1 MLLPG
6 TVTQCH
12 CLIPLP
18 RARYGH
24 CYPVPSAVT
33 QCHYY
38 PVLLPSARYRSR
50 YPVPFLVLAG
60 PGGGGA
66 VRGRG
71 RAGRA
76 GARRGQSGGGA
87 ERREPPG
94 AAGAAEPQPPP
105 RPQVGKGG
113 SAEPSSPPG
122 PHRTGPNRTGPSRAG
137 PDPVRLPQQ
146 GRAGCGGAGAFRS
159 GLVRSTLWV
168 FRNPGRAQLGRA
180 RSSAGARQ
188 GPRAPGRAE
197 ATVGPLRGG
206 GGHVPGPS
214 WCRGASRGGGAP
226 APPEPGRF
234 SHAGPGG
241 RGGRLRVPVPGRG
254 EDPGQRGASRAVRGG
269 VPPQAAHRTGTAG
282 VRAPLLSVAHAGRV
296 GSFPGGSGDTA
307 GTAVPGGLSPSS
319 GAAGAGKPAGAAATC
334 PAGYGAVR
342 ATCPASPGPVPGR
355 PRAAPAQR
363 LRGSSAPLGPSRGC
377 WLAPF
382 SVLGT
387 PWHRAGDQPRLVTVP
402 GAPCGG
408 ETALGSG

>member
-1 MLLPG
+1 M
-6 TVTQCH
+6 
-12 CLIPLP
+12 PLP

-50 YPVPFLVLAG
+50 YPVPFPVLAG

-94 AAGAAEPQPPP
+94 AAGSRGSSGAAAAAAAAGGQGRERGAVIAAGTAPHRTEPDRAERARTPSAFRSRAGRGAAEPG
-105 RPQVGKGG
+105 RSG
-113 SAEPSSPPG
+113 
-122 PHRTGPNRTGPSRAG
+122 
-137 PDPVRLPQQ
+137 PVRS
-146 GRAGCGGAGAFRS
+146 A
-159 GLVRSTLWV
+159 LWV

-180 RSSAGARQ
+180 RSSAGTRL

-269 VPPQAAHRTGTAG
+269 PAAGS
-282 VRAPLLSVAHAGRV
+282 APNRD
-296 GSFPGGSGDTA
+296 GGSASPAAVGGTRGA
-307 GTAVPGGLSPSS
+307 GGIVPRRERRHRGARWPFTQLGRGRCRGARGSLGHLSGGLRSCQGCVPGQPRASARPAPAAPGLQCSARTDGLGLLARSVLR
-319 GAAGAGKPAGAAATC
+319 AGH
-334 PAGYGAVR
+334 
-342 ATCPASPGPVPGR
+342 PVAPGR
-355 PRAAPAQR
+355 
-363 LRGSSAPLGPSRGC
+363 
-377 WLAPF
+377 
-382 SVLGT
+382 
-387 PWHRAGDQPRLVTVP
+387 
-402 GAPCGG
+402 
-408 ETALGSG
+408 